1 MKKFDKAVGSKY
13 RRTDDEIN
21 FKTPSKSKPDVFYF
35 YWKNKRIIKDG
46 AYKGWSDLV
55 TDILTTNGID
65 TTSYFDYSLRF
76 MDRYN
81 SLSGILKYP
90 MKMYSNYGYVVCI
103 HYDSDVIEDILKPSR
118 VIIRWSNGFNHCI
131 NFCKENGSF
140 EAYNQDNVEQYKK
153 NGSFIELIDYASVR
167 GDVFIEHGLTD
178 QSDALKA
185 LLRTKFNDIPDEYK
199 VGVTVDSMDYNSL
212 FMLFEMSQI

>member
-1 MKKFDKAVGSKY
+1 MKKFDKIVGSRYVKK
-13 RRTDDEIN
+13 DDEIN
-21 FKTPSKSKPDVFYF
+21 FKTPAKSKRDVFYF

-46 AYKGWSDLV
+46 AYSGWADLV
-55 TDILTTNGID
+55 NDILVSNGID
-65 TTSYFDYSLRF
+65 TKSYFDYSLRF

-81 SLSGILKYP
+81 SLSAIMNYP
-90 MKMYSNYGYVVCI
+90 MKMYSEYGYVIYV

-131 NFCKENGSF
+131 NFYKDRGSF
-140 EAYNQDNVEQYKK
+140 EAYNQDNVEKYKK
-153 NGSFIELIDYASVR
+153 NGFFIDLNSYSSVR

-178 QSDALKA
+178 QSAALKA
-185 LLRTKFNDIPDEYK
+185 LLRTKYNDIPDEFK
-199 VGVTVDSMDYNSL
+199 VGVTVNSMDYDSL